1 MSAELD
7 LVVIGAGSGGVRAAR
22 TAAGLGARV
31 AIVEER
37 FFGGTCV
44 NVGCVPKKLFAYA
57 AGFPEDIALARD
69 FGYDTEVPEVDWSRL
84 RQTKDREI
92 ERLNGIYQNLL
103 IRSDVAIYEGHG
115 VIESEGVVRVGE
127 QTLHARHI
135 LVATGGQPWV
145 PDLPGREHVN
155 ISDDLFYLDELPQA
169 VAVVGGGY
177 IACEFASILNG
188 LGCDVELIYRR
199 ELFLRGFDDDIR
211 EFVAEDMA
219 RRGIE
224 LHFNTEVDSVEALDD
239 GVRLNLGHGD
249 FMDVDRVFYATGRV
263 PLVDDLFAE
272 GLQPDQRYS
281 GALAV
286 DDNYQT
292 SIPGIYAIG
301 DVTDRVQLTPVALE
315 EGMWL
320 ARHLYSDDKPIP
332 LSYEFIPS
340 AVFCQPN
347 IGSVGL
353 TEHEALEH
361 HGPVR
366 VYKTRFRPMR
376 HSLGKSE
383 TKALMKLIVDNA
395 TDQVVGL
402 HMAGEEASE
411 ITQGFAVA
419 LRMGATK
426 ADFDATVG
434 IHPTSAEEFV
444 TMRDGELVEP

>member
-1 MSAELD
+1 MSEDFD

-22 TAAGLGARV
+22 TAAGFGARV

-37 FFGGTCV
+37 FYGGTCV

-69 FGYDTEVPEVDWSRL
+69 FGYATEVPEVDWSRL

-127 QTLHARHI
+127 QRLNTRHI
-135 LVATGGQPWV
+135 LVATGGKPWI
-145 PDLPGREHVN
+145 PDFPGQEHIN
-155 ISDDLFYLDELPQA
+155 ISDDLFYLDELPRA

-219 RRGIE
+219 RQGIE
-224 LHFNTEVDSVEALDD
+224 LHFSTEVDSVEALDD
-239 GVRLNLGHGD
+239 GLRLNLGHGD

-263 PLVDDLFAE
+263 PLVDELFAE
-272 GLQPDQRYS
+272 RVQPDLSYT
-281 GALAV
+281 GAVVV
-286 DDNYQT
+286 DDHYES
-292 SIPGIYAIG
+292 SIPGVYAIG

-320 ARHLYSDDKPIP
+320 ARHLYSDEDPIP

-366 VYKTRFRPMR
+366 VYQTKFRPMR

-434 IHPTSAEEFV
+434 IHPTSAEELV
-444 TMRDGELVEP
+444 TMRNGELIEP